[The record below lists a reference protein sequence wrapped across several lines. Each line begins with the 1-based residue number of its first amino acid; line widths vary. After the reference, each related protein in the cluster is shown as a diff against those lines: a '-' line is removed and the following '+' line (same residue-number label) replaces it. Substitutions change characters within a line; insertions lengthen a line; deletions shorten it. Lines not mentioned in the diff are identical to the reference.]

1 MQHKTDNTLPLFP
14 RCCLR
19 AVTQDHSW
27 LCQAEG
33 QRLVTV
39 GSLPVSALVQLAE
52 TTRSIL
58 RTDLT
63 RDLTRFQ
70 LHATRQK
77 KKSTSGSEQKA
88 KTNHQFF
95 WFCCCK
101 TKGNPLSDH
110 WTDGA
115 MLQIT
120 DQQQHKQQQK
130 HEQQKHERQRTKA
143 QSKQS
148 ILFGFWGS
156 KCYMFRLDH

>member
-1 MQHKTDNTLPLFP
+1 
-14 RCCLR
+14 
-19 AVTQDHSW
+19 
-27 LCQAEG
+27 
-33 QRLVTV
+33 
-39 GSLPVSALVQLAE
+39 VSALVQLAE

-77 KKSTSGSEQKA
+77 KTSTSGSEHKP
-88 KTNHQFF
+88 KTNHQLF

-101 TKGNPLSDH
+101 TKGNSLSDH

-120 DQQQHKQQQK
+120 DQQQQQQK
-130 HEQQKHERQRTKA
+130 HERHRTIA
-143 QSKQS
+143 QSKRS
-148 ILFGFWGS
+148 ILFGFWGR
-156 KCYMFRLDH
+156 KCYIFRLDH